1 MAEMNAQANSQANDD
16 RLRRAMA
23 AVLQLKQRNA
33 ELQERLHEPAA
44 IVGMACRLPGGV
56 GTPEEYWRL
65 LAEGRDAIGPLP
77 ARWHGLDLYDPDPGA
92 AGKSYAQEGGFL
104 EDLEQFDAD
113 LFGISRREA
122 VSMDPQQRLV
132 LETSWEAL
140 ERAGIRPDV
149 LTGSRTGVYLGCMR
163 SDYDTGNAPLDVLD
177 GYQGTGISGSVVSG
191 RVSYALGLQGPAL
204 TIDTACSS
212 SLVAIHSATAALR
225 TGECDLALAGGVT
238 VMSSPAMFVES
249 SRLGAMAPDGR
260 CKSFSAD
267 ADGAIWS
274 EGVGILVL
282 KRLSDARR
290 DGDRILAVV
299 RGSAVNQDGR
309 SQGLTAPNG
318 PAQQRVVRDA
328 LAAARLTPA
337 DIDAVDAHGTGTL
350 LGDPIEAGALAEVFG
365 PARDAERP
373 VRLGSSKSNIG
384 HTQAAAGVAGVMKMV
399 LALRHE
405 TLPKTL
411 HAEEPSPH
419 IAWEGSGL
427 ALLQE
432 PAPWPRG
439 ERVRR
444 AGVSSFGI
452 SGTNAHV
459 IVEEA
464 PLPESPESDESP
476 DPGEPGVRAAAYP
489 LLLSGHDQQALRDQ
503 AARWAGRLEEHGTEA
518 SWRDTV
524 RTAALH
530 RAPLGTRA
538 CVLAEGPAEAAEALR
553 ALAGGAPHTAVV
565 TGLAQE
571 RGKPVFVFPGQGSQW
586 VGMGRELLAESEVF
600 RTAAEECDTA
610 LRPWTGWSV
619 LDVLRGTAD
628 PQLTLE
634 RIDVLQPALFT
645 VMIGL
650 AAVWRSLGVE
660 PAAVVGSSQGEVPAA
675 VVAGALSLADG
686 ARLTA
691 LRSQGQLRECSGR
704 GAMALVELPVAE
716 VEQLI
721 APYGGAL
728 SIAVVNTETSAVVSG
743 DVEAVESLLAALED
757 TDVFSRRIASDT
769 AGHSAHIDPML
780 PWLAEELA
788 GLRPA
793 DGLLPFYSTVT
804 GSVLRGAA
812 LDAGYWCRNARETV
826 RMDRALTALVADGF
840 DVFVEIS
847 PHPVLGTAL
856 TGATAEVQGAVAG
869 SLRRGH
875 GGPSQLLRSLG
886 ALHAQGCAVDWER
899 VLGALPRSRA
909 VELPTYAFQHRP
921 YWTDVVGHSAGIRA
935 TVEETAAPAPAA
947 TATLRTRLAGLDEAD
962 RAEAL
967 TRAVAQ
973 EAAAVL
979 GAPEPVPAGKR
990 LPELGLDSIMGLQ
1003 LRNRL
1008 TELLGTALPTNLAFR
1023 HPTPQDI
1030 ARHLLSL
1037 DLDLHPG
1044 TAAPPLQ
1051 RAERRDT
1058 HPATE
1063 GQKRLWFLEQ
1073 MNPGNPRYNSPLVL
1087 RSAHPVDP
1095 ARLGDALRRV
1105 MDRHEALRTG
1115 LQTRDGE
1122 LVQVVHDTYE
1132 LPFTH
1137 EDLTGATPEQIEER
1151 LRREE
1156 LAPFDLGGESL
1167 LRCALLEVPEGALL
1181 CLTLHHAV
1189 TDGWSLTLLTREL
1202 YDTYQG
1208 RVADAPADG
1217 LHLGDYASWEQRALA
1232 DGYFTP
1238 ALDHFAAELDGAGRL
1253 DLPPAEGGT
1262 GGTVPFTLSADLH
1275 ARVEEIAAG
1284 ASVTPYTVYASA
1296 FAVLLA
1302 RTTGTYDFAL
1312 GTVWANRQLPGVDGL
1327 SGFLVSTL
1335 PLRFDLRGDPAFTG
1349 LLAATAPRVLGLLER
1364 QDVPLTEI
1372 VRVVGGARTGDENP
1386 LFRSLFNYRASS
1398 LPVLGEG
1405 GEAWVPAEDG
1415 AVGGGPRGV
1424 AKADVGLTLAPGRDG
1439 IRGELEF
1446 LPGVLDRESA
1456 ERLVAG
1462 LRALLSDLA
1471 QDASRPIGELAV
1483 LESAEL
1489 AWLEERGGTAAEAVT
1504 VPGALER
1511 IVARA
1516 RTAPDAVAL
1525 VADGTTL
1532 SYRRLLERA
1541 QTMSGYLRAAGVGR
1555 DGLVGI
1561 HLPRSADLVVAVL
1574 ATWLAGGA
1582 YVPLDP
1588 EYPKARLE
1596 HVISDSGLDVVV
1608 STRDGAGEIA
1618 DDRIQVLLADALP
1631 PTDDAPLPD
1640 DLALPGLRDPAYVI
1654 YTSGSTGLPKGVQLE
1669 HAQFANFCTAMDVRV
1684 GGGEGDTWL
1693 AVTSLSFDISTLEL
1707 LWTLT
1712 RGYRVVVAQG
1722 GPAAWAGYLPYAP
1735 THLQCT
1741 PSLARMLLADADGR
1755 ALVQGLER
1763 MLVGGEAL
1771 DRGLARKLLRL
1782 CPQVMNMYGP
1792 TETTVWSAAWDAVPG
1807 EVALGEPLAN
1817 NRLYVLDAARRRVP
1831 RGTRGELWI
1840 GGLQVARGY
1849 LNRPELNAERFVDDP
1864 YLPGGRMYRT
1874 GDVVRYRADG
1884 SLEFCGRL
1892 DAQVKLRGHR
1902 IELGEIEAVAAEHPG
1917 VTEAVA
1923 VVREDIPGDPRLCLY
1938 YTTARTVA
1946 DEDLRTLLAERL
1958 PAPMVP
1964 ARLIRRDELPHTP
1977 NKKVDRG
1984 ALLALEAPQS
1994 RAVPVA
2000 ADGDSL
2006 EELITGAWAEV
2017 LDTPHIDPDKGIFD
2031 LGATSMT
2038 ALQAHKIIC
2047 AGLGREFPLSTL
2059 FRCPTVRQL
2068 AAHLRDGAPSTLVRQ
2083 KTAARRERDGED
2095 AVAIVG
2101 MACKLPGAPDL
2112 DTFWRNLRGG
2122 VESITR
2128 FTDDELRAAGA
2139 TEEELADPDYVRSR
2153 GLVDDPD
2160 LFDAAFFDYSPAE
2173 ALVMDPQHR
2182 LFLECAWQ
2190 ALEHSGIVPSTFG
2203 GNVAV
2208 FGGTG
2213 FGGYPQEPGEDLSS
2227 FYRSMIGGKSDYL
2240 ATRVAHKLDL
2250 RGPALTVQSACST
2263 GLVAAHLARES
2274 LLRGESDVALA
2285 GASSL
2290 TIPLKQGFVHQEG
2303 LVVSPDGKCRAFDEK
2318 GAGTVFGS
2326 GAGVLVLR
2334 RLSDAIEAGDTV
2346 YAVLRGSAV
2355 NNDGANKAGF
2365 TAPSVQGQA
2374 CAVAEAQ
2381 AVAGVEAASIG
2392 FVEAHG
2398 TATALG
2404 DPIEVQA
2411 LQQVFG
2417 AAERE
2422 EPCAI
2427 GSVKTNIGHAD
2438 ATAGVAGLIKAA
2450 LVVHHGELVP
2460 SLNYEH
2466 PNPEMGMD
2474 PNLFHVNTETRPWR
2488 QEDGPRRAGVSSFG
2502 IGGTNAHV
2510 ILEEAPERKEP
2521 APAEGALPVV
2531 LSARDEVALR
2541 EQAARWADWLGRHP
2555 DTALCD
2561 VAATAATRR
2570 THFAHR
2576 AAVTAGN
2583 VPELVRALTALA
2595 EGRSHT
2601 ALTQATARTAG
2612 RTVFVFPGQ
2621 GAQWDGM
2628 ARRLLTQS
2636 PAFAETVGACDAAL
2650 AELTGW
2656 SVTDVLLGRAAP
2668 ELTLDR
2674 LDVNQPVMFAMYV
2687 SLAAAWRELGV
2698 EPAAVVGHS
2707 QGEVAAAVVAGALTL
2722 AEGARIIA
2730 VRSRALQGVAGVGA
2744 MAVVEL
2750 PLEHVRERIARF
2762 GGTVSVAAVNTPS
2775 SVAVSGEAEAIED
2788 LLFEL
2793 DDDDVV
2799 CGKLEAPVASH
2810 SHHMDVL
2817 LPALETELAALA
2829 PRPGTIPFFSTVTGA
2844 LLDGG
2849 ALDAGYWSR
2858 NLREPVRL
2866 DLAQQ
2871 ALLES
2876 GHDMFIEVGPH
2887 PVLAMPLTEGSER
2900 AVVAGTLRRDHGERS
2915 ELLRTLGTLHTHGL
2929 PVDWARALPEG
2940 RVVALPTYAF
2950 QRQSYWLEDTRTG
2963 RDATVDRAFWEAVG
2977 DAEPARIAELL
2988 DAPEQLRDSID
2999 QLLPLL
3005 NAWWRRQGTDSK
3017 IAGWLYEDTWEQSV
3031 TESAAMPGTVAL
3043 VTAEGEEPAADALE
3057 DALHAA
3063 GARTVHRIPG
3073 TTNRAAA
3080 AEALAALPQPP
3091 DAVLTLAS
3099 LDTTTGPGGTTHG
3112 LLATLAL
3119 LQALGDA
3126 RLTAPLWALTRGA
3139 VEVDGDD
3146 SAPDPAA
3153 ALVTGLGRVAALE
3166 DPLRWGGTLDLDPRP
3181 YDGWA
3186 DQVVAALASGDHE
3199 DQGALRAA
3207 GRFVRRLR
3215 RTAPR
3220 AAGEWTTRGTALIT
3234 GGRGALGLHLARRL
3248 AERGAEHIV
3257 LASRRA
3263 ADTVDTE
3270 RLATATADAEQSSTA
3285 ATDIDR
3291 LAAELA
3297 AQGVRLTLEAC
3308 DVTDRDQV
3316 AALIARSAADA
3327 TRPLTVVAHLA
3338 GVSRPAPLG
3347 ELTPKS
3353 VADEIA
3359 AKVLGARH
3367 LHEALTG
3374 HDLDAFLLYGS
3385 GASLWG
3391 GAGQAAYGAANTA
3404 LDTLARQRR
3413 AQGLPATVL
3422 HWGGWA
3428 GGGMVSA
3435 EAEKAARSRG
3445 LRSMPPARAL
3455 DALDLALRAGSVAL
3469 GVADIDWTAFAP
3481 AYRAARPRP
3490 LLDGID
3496 EARPA
3501 PDPGPAGDFG
3511 AGRELRAR
3519 LAGQDPDQRLR
3530 TVTDLVKD
3538 EVTPVLGLTAPD
3550 LPDEQP
3556 LQQLGLDSLMA
3567 VTLRNQL
3574 VRRTGLPVT
3583 TELILK
3589 HADCAGIAAR
3599 LLQDLQATDSD
3610 GDRPAQPGSWLRVL
3624 KPAERPRARVLCVA
3638 GMGGTTGG
3646 YVPLIRHLPDDVEL
3660 IGIQLPG
3667 REARADEPAMTDM
3680 MAVADQVVAALTPV
3694 LDAPIVLYGHS
3705 QGSWLCWEV
3714 AHRLAHRPGVPP
3726 LALVAACALP
3736 PLAAPTAGL
3745 TRLAELTADGDFDR
3759 VALDELAGVF
3769 RGLLPDQILDSEELL
3784 AQYVDRLRADTVLA
3798 ESHRSVLRGVTRPPL
3813 PMPVL
3818 AVEGSDDP
3826 VLPAGAMQVW
3836 RELTDGP
3843 FSRSSIDGTHAA
3855 PIVNAKA
3862 MAARLIDAIR
3872 HIATVEE
3879 PHA

>member
-1 MAEMNAQANSQANDD
+1 MAEMNAEANSQANED

-44 IVGMACRLPGGV
+44 IVGMAGRLPGGV
-56 GTPEEYWRL
+56 STPEDYWRL

-77 ARWHGLDLYDPDPGA
+77 ARWDGLDLYDPDPGA
-92 AGKSYAQEGGFL
+92 VGKSYAREGGFL
-104 EDLEQFDAD
+104 DDLEQFDAD
-113 LFGISRREA
+113 LFGISPREA

-132 LETSWEAL
+132 LETGWEAL
-140 ERAGIRPDV
+140 ERSGIRPDA
-149 LTGSRTGVYLGCMR
+149 LAGSRTGVYLGCMR
-163 SDYDTGNAPLDVLD
+163 SDYDTGNAPLGVLD

-191 RVSYALGLQGPAL
+191 RLSYALGLQGPAL

-212 SLVAIHSATAALR
+212 SLVAIHSALAALR

-260 CKSFSAD
+260 CKSFAAG

-274 EGVGILVL
+274 EGVGILAL

-328 LAAARLTPA
+328 LAAAGLNAA
-337 DIDAVDAHGTGTL
+337 DIDAVDAHGTGTP

-365 PARDAERP
+365 PGRDAERP
-373 VRLGSSKSNIG
+373 VWLGSSKSNIG

-399 LALRHE
+399 LALQHE
-405 TLPKTL
+405 TLPQTL
-411 HAEEPSPH
+411 HADEPSPH
-419 IAWEGSGL
+419 IPWESSGL
-427 ALLQE
+427 ALLRE
-432 PAPWPRG
+432 PRPWPRG
-439 ERVRR
+439 ERIRR

-459 IVEEA
+459 VVEEA
-464 PLPESPESDESP
+464 PPAEPAEST
-476 DPGEPGVRAAAYP
+476 EPGTPGVEADAYP
-489 LLLSGHDQQALRDQ
+489 LLLSGHGPQALRDQ
-503 AARWAGRLEEHGTEA
+503 AARWAGWLEEHGTTTP
-518 SWRDTV
+518 WRDTV
-524 RTAALH
+524 RTAALT
-530 RAPLGTRA
+530 RAHLENRA

-553 ALAGGAPHTAVV
+553 ALADGAAHTAVV

-586 VGMGRELLAESEVF
+586 VGMGRQLLAESAEF
-600 RTAAEECDTA
+600 RAAAEECDAA

-628 PQLTLE
+628 EELNLE

-650 AAVWRSLGVE
+650 VAVWRSLGVE

-675 VVAGALSLADG
+675 VVAGSLSLVDG

-728 SIAVVNTETSAVVSG
+728 SIAVVNTEASAVVSG
-743 DVEAVESLLAALED
+743 DVDAVESLLAGLEGG
-757 TDVFSRRIASDT
+757 DVFSRRIASDT

-788 GLRPA
+788 GFRPV
-793 DGLLPFYSTVT
+793 DSELPFYSTVT
-804 GSVLRGAA
+804 GSVLPGTA
-812 LDAGYWCRNARETV
+812 LDGSYWCRNARETV
-826 RMDRALTALVADGF
+826 RMDRALAALVADGF

-847 PHPVLGTAL
+847 PHPVLGMAL
-856 TGATAEVQGAVAG
+856 TGATADVQGAVAG

-875 GGPSQLLRSLG
+875 GGLGQVLRSLG
-886 ALHAQGCAVDWER
+886 SLHAQGCAVDWER
-899 VLGALPRSRA
+899 ILGTLPLERA
-909 VELPTYAFQHRP
+909 AQLPTYAFQRRP
-921 YWTDVVGHSAGIRA
+921 YWTDVVGRSAAVVRTTAG
-935 TVEETAAPAPAA
+935 EETAAAAPMAV
-947 TATLRTRLAGLDEAD
+947 LRTRLAGLDEAD
-962 RAEAL
+962 RAETL
-967 TRAVAQ
+967 TRAVAE

-979 GAPEPVPAGKR
+979 GAAEPVPAGKR
-990 LPELGLDSIMGLQ
+990 LPELGLDSIMALQ

-1008 TELLGTALPTNLAFR
+1008 AELLGTALPTNLAFK

-1030 ARHLLSL
+1030 ARHLLTL
-1037 DLDLHPG
+1037 DLDLA
-1044 TAAPPLQ
+1044 TTAPPLT
-1051 RAERRDT
+1051 RAEHRDT

-1073 MNPGNPRYNSPLVL
+1073 MDPGNPRYNSPLVL
-1087 RSAHPVDP
+1087 RPAQLLDPV
-1095 ARLGDALRRV
+1095 RLADALRQV

-1115 LQTRDGE
+1115 LESRDGE

-1132 LPFTH
+1132 LPFVH
-1137 EDLTGATPEQIEER
+1137 EDLTGGGIEER
-1151 LRREE
+1151 LRHEE
-1156 LAPFDLGGESL
+1156 LAPFDLSGRSL
-1167 LRCALLEVPEGALL
+1167 LRCALLDTSDGPLL
-1181 CLTLHHAV
+1181 CLNLHHAV

-1202 YDTYQG
+1202 YDAYHG
-1208 RVADAPADG
+1208 RATDAGDF
-1217 LHLGDYASWEQRALA
+1217 HLGDYAAWEQRALA
-1232 DGYFTP
+1232 EGHFTP
-1238 ALDHFAAELDGAGRL
+1238 ALERFGAELDGMGRL
-1253 DLPPAEGGT
+1253 DLPPATGGT
-1262 GGTVPFTLSADLH
+1262 GGTVPFTFPAGLH
-1275 ARVEEIAAG
+1275 ARLEEIAAD

-1302 RTTGTYDFAL
+1302 RTTGSYDFAL
-1312 GTVWANRQLPGVDGL
+1312 GTVWANRQLPGVDRL
-1327 SGFLVSTL
+1327 SGFLVNTL
-1335 PLRFDLRGDPAFTG
+1335 PLRVDLTGEPAFTDA
-1349 LLAATAPRVLGLLER
+1349 LAATASRVLGLLER

-1372 VRVVGGARTGDENP
+1372 VKTAGGTRTGDENP
-1386 LFRSLFNYRASS
+1386 LFRALFNYRASD

-1405 GEAWVPAEDG
+1405 ADAWVPAEDG

-1424 AKADVGLTLAPGRDG
+1424 AKADVGLILAPGRDGG

-1446 LPGVLDRESA
+1446 LTGVLDRESA

-1462 LRALLSDLA
+1462 LHALLVDIA
-1471 QDASRPIGELAV
+1471 ADATRPIAELTV
-1483 LESAEL
+1483 LDTAEL
-1489 AWLEERGGTAAEAVT
+1489 AWLEEHGGTAAEAVT

-1511 IVARA
+1511 IVARS

-1525 VADGTTL
+1525 VADGTTMT
-1532 SYRRLLERA
+1532 YRQLLA
-1541 QTMSGYLRAAGVGR
+1541 CAWAMAGHLRTAGVGR
-1555 DGLVGI
+1555 ESLVGI
-1561 HLPRSADLVVAVL
+1561 HLPRSVDLVVAVL

-1596 HVISDSGLDVVV
+1596 HVISDSGLGIVV

-1631 PTDDAPLPD
+1631 AADETTLPE
-1640 DLALPGLRDPAYVI
+1640 DLALPGLRDLAYVI

-1669 HAQFANFCTAMDVRV
+1669 HAQFANFCTAMDDRV
-1684 GGGEGDTWL
+1684 GGGAGDTWL

-1722 GPAAWAGYLPYAP
+1722 GPASWAGYLPYAP

-1792 TETTVWSAAWDAVPG
+1792 TETTVWSAAWDALPG

-1817 NRLYVLDAARRRVP
+1817 NRLYVLDAGRRRVP

-1849 LNRPELNAERFVDDP
+1849 LDRPELNAERFVADP
-1864 YLPGGRMYRT
+1864 FLPGGRMYRT

-1884 SLEFCGRL
+1884 SLEFCGRV
-1892 DAQVKLRGHR
+1892 DTQIKLRGHR
-1902 IELGEIEAVAAEHPG
+1902 IELGEIEAVATEHPG
-1917 VTEAVA
+1917 VTEAAA

-1938 YTTARTVA
+1938 YTTSRTVA
-1946 DEDLRTLLAERL
+1946 DEDVRLLLADRL
-1958 PAPMVP
+1958 PAYMVP
-1964 ARLIRRDELPHTP
+1964 ARLIRQDELPHTP
-1977 NKKVDRG
+1977 NKKVDRN
-1984 ALLALEAPQS
+1984 ALLALDAPLS

-2000 ADGDSL
+2000 AGGDHL

-2017 LDTPHIDPDKGIFD
+2017 LGSDRIDPDKGIFE

-2059 FRCPTVRQL
+2059 FRYPTVRGL
-2068 AAHLRDGAPSTLVRQ
+2068 AGFLRDGSPTTLVRQ
-2083 KTAARRERDGED
+2083 EAAARRERNGED

-2112 DTFWRNLRGG
+2112 DAFWHNLRGG

-2128 FTDDELRAAGA
+2128 FTDDELRATGA
-2139 TEEELADPDYVRSR
+2139 TEEELADPDYVRAR

-2190 ALEHSGIVPSTFG
+2190 ALEHSGIVPRAFDG
-2203 GNVAV
+2203 KVAV

-2213 FGGYPQEPGEDLSS
+2213 FGGYPQQPAEDLSS

-2250 RGPALTVQSACST
+2250 RGPALTVQTACST

-2274 LLRGESDVALA
+2274 LLRGECDVALV

-2326 GAGVLVLR
+2326 GAGILALR

-2355 NNDGANKAGF
+2355 NNDGADKAGF

-2374 CAVAEAQ
+2374 LVIAEAQ
-2381 AVAGVEAASIG
+2381 AVAGVDAASIG

-2460 SLNYEH
+2460 SLNFEH

-2474 PNLFHVNTETRPWR
+2474 PSLFHVNTETQPWQ

-2510 ILEEAPERKEP
+2510 ILEQAPERHEQ

-2531 LSARDEVALR
+2531 LSARDDTALR
-2541 EQAARWADWLGRHP
+2541 EQAARWADWLQRNP
-2555 DTALCD
+2555 SAALRD
-2561 VAATAATRR
+2561 VAVTVATRR

-2576 AAVTAGN
+2576 AAVAAAD
-2583 VPELVRALTALA
+2583 VPELVQALTALA
-2595 EGRSHT
+2595 EGRSHA
-2601 ALTQATARTAG
+2601 ALTEATARARG

-2628 ARRLLTQS
+2628 ARRLLAES
-2636 PAFAETVGACDAAL
+2636 PAFAEKVGECDAAF

-2674 LDVNQPVMFAMYV
+2674 LDVNQPVMFTMYV
-2687 SLAAAWRELGV
+2687 SLAAAWCELGV

-2750 PLEHVRERIARF
+2750 PLEQVRERIAPY

-2775 SVAVSGEAEAIED
+2775 SVALSGSAESIED
-2788 LLFEL
+2788 LLFAL

-2810 SHHMDVL
+2810 SHHMDAL
-2817 LPALETELAALA
+2817 LPALEAELAGLA
-2829 PRPGTIPFFSTVTGA
+2829 PQSGTVPFFSTVTGA
-2844 LLDGG
+2844 LLDGA

-2871 ALLES
+2871 ELLQS
-2876 GHDMFIEVGPH
+2876 GHDVFVEVGPH
-2887 PVLAMPLTEGSER
+2887 PVLAMALTEGGGER
-2900 AVVAGTLRRDHGERS
+2900 AVVAGTLRRGHGERS
-2915 ELLRTLGTLHTHGL
+2915 ELLRALGVLHTHGHA
-2929 PVDWARALPEG
+2929 VDWTRALPEG
-2940 RVVALPTYAF
+2940 RVVPLPTYAF
-2950 QRQSYWLEDTRTG
+2950 QRQSYWIEEPRAA
-2963 RDATVDRAFWEAVG
+2963 RDAGVDRAFWEAVG

-2988 DAPEQLRDSID
+2988 AAPEQLHDSIEE
-2999 QLLPLL
+2999 LLPLL
-3005 NAWWRRQGTDSK
+3005 NAWWRRQGADEK
-3017 IAGWLYEDTWEQSV
+3017 VAGWLYEDTWEPV
-3031 TESAAMPGTVAL
+3031 APAGSAAPGTVVL
-3043 VTAEGEEPAADALE
+3043 VTSHGEEDAADALTE
-3057 DALHAA
+3057 ALRAA
-3063 GARTVHRIPG
+3063 GTRMVHRVPG
-3073 TTNRAAA
+3073 TTDRAAA
-3080 AEALAALPQPP
+3080 AEALAALPESP
-3091 DAVLTLAS
+3091 DAILTLAS
-3099 LDTTTGPGGTTHG
+3099 LDTTTGPGGTTRG
-3112 LLATLAL
+3112 LLAVLAL
-3119 LQALGDA
+3119 LQALGELQLA
-3126 RLTAPLWALTRGA
+3126 APAWALTRGA
-3139 VEVDGDD
+3139 VAVDAADG
-3146 SAPDPAA
+3146 APDPAA
-3153 ALVTGLGRVAALE
+3153 ALVTGLGRVAGLE
-3166 DPLRWGGTLDLDPRP
+3166 DPLRWGGTLDLATLP
-3181 YDGWA
+3181 YEGWA
-3186 DQVVAALASGDHE
+3186 GQVVAALASGDHE
-3199 DQGALRAA
+3199 DQGALRAD

-3248 AERGAEHIV
+3248 AERGAQHIV

-3263 ADTVDTE
+3263 GASDDTE
-3270 RLATATADAEQSSTA
+3270 Q
-3285 ATDIDR
+3285 

-3297 AQGVRLTLEAC
+3297 ERGVQLTLAAG
-3308 DVTDRDQV
+3308 DVTDREQV
-3316 AALIARSAADA
+3316 AALVAQCAAD
-3327 TRPLTVVAHLA
+3327 TERPLTVVAHLA
-3338 GVSRPAPLG
+3338 GVSRMAALAD
-3347 ELTPKS
+3347 LTPEAA
-3353 VADEIA
+3353 ADEIA
-3359 AKVLGARH
+3359 AKVLGARN
-3367 LHEALTG
+3367 LDEALDG
-3374 HDLDAFLLYGS
+3374 YDLDAFLLYGS

-3404 LDTLARQRR
+3404 LDALARQRHAR
-3413 AQGLPATVL
+3413 GLPATVL

-3496 EARPA
+3496 EARPE
-3501 PDPGPAGDFG
+3501 PEQETAGDAE
-3511 AGRELRAR
+3511 AGRALRNR
-3519 LAGQDPDQRLR
+3519 LTGLDEGQRLDA
-3530 TVTDLVKD
+3530 VTDLVKD
-3538 EVTPVLGLTAPD
+3538 EIAAVLGLTAADVPG
-3550 LPDEQP
+3550 EQP
-3556 LQQLGLDSLMA
+3556 LPQLGLDSLMA

-3574 VRRTGLPVT
+3574 IRRTGLPVT

-3589 HADCAGIAAR
+3589 HAHCAGIAGR
-3599 LLQDLQATDSD
+3599 LLQDLQGVEDTA
-3610 GDRPAQPGSWLRVL
+3610 PAGPGPWLRVL
-3624 KPAERPRARVLCVA
+3624 KPAEQPRARVVCVA

-3646 YVPLIRHLPDDVEL
+3646 HLPLVPHLPDDVEL
-3660 IGIQLPG
+3660 VGVQLPG
-3667 REARADEPAMTDM
+3667 REARAGEAAMTDM
-3680 MAVADQVVAALTPV
+3680 MAVADQVVAALAPV
-3694 LDAPIVLYGHS
+3694 LDAPLVLYGHS

-3736 PLAAPTAGL
+3736 PLAAPTPGL
-3745 TRLAELTADGDFDR
+3745 TRLAELTADGDFDA
-3759 VALDELAGVF
+3759 VTLGELADIF
-3769 RGLLPDQILDSEELL
+3769 RGLLPDQVLDSEELL
-3784 AQYVDRLRADTVLA
+3784 AEYVDRLRADTRLA
-3798 ESHRSVLRGVTRPPL
+3798 DSHRGVLRGVTRPPL
-3813 PMPVL
+3813 RVPVV

-3836 RELTDGP
+3836 QELTDGP
-3843 FSRSSIDGTHAA
+3843 FTRTGIDGTHAA
-3855 PIVNAKA
+3855 PIVNAPA
-3862 MAARLIDAIR
+3862 MADRLTDVIRLIT
-3872 HIATVEE
+3872 TVEE

>member
-1 MAEMNAQANSQANDD
+1 MNAQANEE

-23 AVLQLKQRNA
+23 AVLQLQQRNG
-33 ELQERLHEPAA
+33 ELEERLHEPAA

-56 GTPEEYWRL
+56 DTPHAYWRL

-77 ARWHGLDLYDPDPGA
+77 ARWEGLDLYDPDPQA
-92 AGKSYAQEGGFL
+92 AGKSYADQGGFL
-104 EDLEQFDAD
+104 DGLEQFDAD
-113 LFGISRREA
+113 LFGISPREA

-132 LETSWEAL
+132 LEASWEAL
-140 ERAGIRPDV
+140 ERSGIRPDA

-212 SLVAIHSATAALR
+212 SLVAIHSAVAALR
-225 TGECDLALAGGVT
+225 TGECDQALAGGVT

-260 CKSFSAD
+260 CKSFSAA

-282 KRLSDARR
+282 KRLSDAQR

-337 DIDAVDAHGTGTL
+337 DIDAVDAHGTGTP

-365 PARDAERP
+365 PERDPGRP
-373 VRLGSSKSNIG
+373 LWLGSSKSNIG

-399 LALRHE
+399 LALQQQ

-411 HAEEPSPH
+411 HADEPSPH
-419 IAWEGSGL
+419 IPWEDSGL
-427 ALLQE
+427 ALLRQ
-432 PAPWPRG
+432 PVPWPRG

-444 AGVSSFGI
+444 AGISSFGI

-459 IVEEA
+459 VLEEA
-464 PLPESPESDESP
+464 PAPHPV
-476 DPGEPGVRAAAYP
+476 EPAQPAQPAGLAEPARAGTLP
-489 LLLSGHDQQALRDQ
+489 LLLSGHDPRALRAQ
-503 AARWAGRLEEHGTEA
+503 ATRWADWLEEHGTA
-518 SWRDTV
+518 TAWQDVV

-530 RAPLGTRA
+530 RAQLPARA
-538 CVLAEGPAEAAEALR
+538 CVSADGPAAAAEALR
-553 ALAGGAPHTAVV
+553 ALGEGAAHSAVV
-565 TGLAQE
+565 TGEARE

-586 VGMGRELLAESEVF
+586 VGMGRELLAESAVF
-600 RTAAEECDTA
+600 AAAAQECDTA

-619 LDVLRGTAD
+619 LDVLRGEAD
-628 PQLTLE
+628 AELNLE

-650 AAVWRSLGVE
+650 VAVWRSLGVE

-704 GAMALVELPVAE
+704 GAMALVELPVCE
-716 VEQLI
+716 VERLI
-721 APYGGAL
+721 APYGAAL

-743 DVEAVESLLAALED
+743 DVDAVESLLSSLAD
-757 TDVFSRRIASDT
+757 TDVFNRRIASDT
-769 AGHSAHIDPML
+769 AGHSAHIDPMV

-793 DGLLPFYSTVT
+793 DWSVPFYSTVT
-804 GSVLRGAA
+804 GAVLEGTS
-812 LDAGYWCRNARETV
+812 LDGTYWCRNARETV
-826 RMDRALTALVADGF
+826 RMDRALRTLAADGF

-847 PHPVLGTAL
+847 PHPVLGMAL
-856 TGATAEVQGAVAG
+856 TSATTDAQAAVVG

-875 GGPSQLLRSLG
+875 GGLSQVLRSLG
-886 ALHAQGCAVDWER
+886 ALHTQGCAVDWAA
-899 VLGALPRSRA
+899 VLGTLPRSRA
-909 VELPTYAFQHRP
+909 AELPTYAFQHRP
-921 YWTDVVGHSAGIRA
+921 YWTDVVGHHL
-935 TVEETAAPAPAA
+935 AAPGTRRPAA
-947 TATLRTRLAGLDEAD
+947 TPDADPGTTASCALRARLAALDEGA

-967 TRAVAQ
+967 CETVSR

-990 LPELGLDSIMGLQ
+990 LPELGLDSIMALQ

-1008 TELLGTALPTNLAFR
+1008 VELLDAPLPANLAFK
-1023 HPTPQDI
+1023 HPTPRDI
-1030 ARHLLSL
+1030 ATHLLGL
-1037 DLDLHPG
+1037 DLD
-1044 TAAPPLQ
+1044 TAPARPALE
-1051 RAERRDT
+1051 RADRT
-1058 HPATE
+1058 GVYPATE
-1063 GQKRLWFLEQ
+1063 GQKRLWFLEA
-1073 MNPGNPRYNSPLVL
+1073 MDPDSARYNTPLVL
-1087 RSAHPVDP
+1087 RTARPLDP
-1095 ARLGDALRRV
+1095 QLFAKALRGV
-1105 MDRHEALRTG
+1105 MARHEALRTG
-1115 LQTRDGE
+1115 LESRDGE
-1122 LVQVVHDTYE
+1122 LVQVVHDD
-1132 LPFTH
+1132 PVPPVTH
-1137 EDLTGATPEQIEER
+1137 EDLTGATPEEIDER
-1151 LRREE
+1151 LAREE
-1156 LAPFDLGGESL
+1156 TGPFDLGGPSL
-1167 LRCALLEVPEGALL
+1167 LRCTLLDVPEGGLL

-1189 TDGWSLTLLTREL
+1189 TDGWSLTLFTREL
-1202 YDTYQG
+1202 HDAYRAAAEG
-1208 RVADAPADG
+1208 RETTEAVAADG
-1217 LHLGDYASWEQRALA
+1217 FQLGDYALWEQRAVEGGHFASEVESLA
-1232 DGYFTP
+1232 A
-1238 ALDHFAAELDGAGRL
+1238 ALDGVGRL
-1253 DLPPAEGGT
+1253 DLPPADTAGGP
-1262 GGTVPFTLSADLH
+1262 GGSVPLTVPADVH
-1275 ARVEEIAAG
+1275 TRVEEIAAR
-1284 ASVTPYTVYASA
+1284 ASVTAYTVYATA
-1296 FAVLLA
+1296 FALLLA
-1302 RTTGTYDFAL
+1302 RTTGTQDFAV
-1312 GTVWANRQLPGVDGL
+1312 GTVWANRQLAGTQQL
-1327 SGFLVSTL
+1327 AGFLVNTL
-1335 PLRFDLRGDPAFTG
+1335 PLRFQLGGDQLFTDV
-1349 LLAATAPRVLGLLER
+1349 LAATAPRVLELLER
-1364 QDVPLTEI
+1364 QDVPLTEL
-1372 VRVVGGARTGDENP
+1372 VRVSGGARSGEENP
-1386 LFRSLFNYRASS
+1386 LFRAVFNYRASA
-1398 LPVLGEG
+1398 LPALGEG
-1405 GEAWVPAEDG
+1405 VHAWVPAQDG

-1424 AKADVGLTLAPGRDG
+1424 AKADVGLTLAPGADG
-1439 IRGELEF
+1439 GLRGELEF
-1446 LPGVLDRESA
+1446 LPGVLDEESA
-1456 ERLVAG
+1456 LRLAEG
-1462 LRALLSDLA
+1462 LRALLADVVT
-1471 QDASRPIGELAV
+1471 DAGRPVGELTVIDDAG
-1483 LESAEL
+1483 L
-1489 AWLEERGGTAAEAVT
+1489 AWLREREGTASQAVS
-1504 VPGALER
+1504 VPSALER

-1525 VADGTTL
+1525 VTNDGELT
-1532 SYRRLLERA
+1532 YRALLARA
-1541 QTMSGYLRAAGVGR
+1541 WAMAGHLRSAGAGR
-1555 DGLVGI
+1555 ESLVGV

-1574 ATWLAGGA
+1574 ATWLAGAA

-1596 HVISDSGLDVVV
+1596 HVIADSRLGVVV

-1618 DDRIQVLLADALP
+1618 DDRVQVLLADALP
-1631 PTDDAPLPD
+1631 GLPADTEIPELRSLPD
-1640 DLALPGLRDPAYVI
+1640 LSDAAYVI

-1669 HAQFANFCTAMDVRV
+1669 HAQFANFCSAMDERI

-1722 GPAAWAGYLPYAP
+1722 GPAAWADHLPYAP

-1741 PSLARMLLADADGR
+1741 PSLARMLLADSDGR
-1755 ALVQGLER
+1755 ALVQGLDR

-1771 DRGLARKLLRL
+1771 DRGLARRLLRL
-1782 CPQVMNMYGP
+1782 CPHVMNMYGP
-1792 TETTVWSAAWDAVPG
+1792 TETTVWSAAWDVRPG
-1807 EVALGEPLAN
+1807 EVALGEPLLN
-1817 NRLYVLDAARRRVP
+1817 NVLYVLDAGRRRVP

-1849 LNRPELNAERFVDDP
+1849 LHRPELNAERFVDDP
-1864 YLPGGRMYRT
+1864 FTPGGRMYRT

-1884 SLEFCGRL
+1884 SLEFCGRA

-1902 IELGEIEAVAAEHPG
+1902 IELGEIEAVAAEHPA
-1917 VTEAVA
+1917 VTEAAA
-1923 VVREDIPGDPRLCLY
+1923 VVREDTPADPRLCLY
-1938 YTTARTVA
+1938 YTTGRTVP
-1946 DEDLRTLLAERL
+1946 EDDVRALLAGRL
-1958 PAPMVP
+1958 PDYMVP
-1964 ARLIRRDELPHTP
+1964 ARLVRMDELPHTP
-1977 NKKVDRG
+1977 NKKVDRN
-1984 ALLALEAPQS
+1984 ALLTLQAPQAPAPS
-1994 RAVPVA
+1994 SAE
-2000 ADGDSL
+2000 ADGAGVEAL
-2006 EELITGAWAEV
+2006 VGGAWAQV
-2017 LDTPHIDPDKGIFD
+2017 LDSAHIDPDKGIFE

-2047 AGLGREFPLSTL
+2047 AGLGREFPLSAL
-2059 FRCPTVRQL
+2059 FRYPTVRRL
-2068 AAHLRDGAPSTLVRQ
+2068 AAYLRDGSEPTLLRQ
-2083 KTAARRERDGED
+2083 RAAARRERDGED

-2112 DTFWRNLRGG
+2112 DTFWSNLRGG

-2128 FTDDELRAAGA
+2128 FTDDELREAGA
-2139 TEEELADPDYVRSR
+2139 TEEELADPDYVRAR
-2153 GLVDDPD
+2153 GLIDGPD

-2190 ALEHSGIVPSTFG
+2190 ALEHSGIVPRTFDG
-2203 GNVAV
+2203 KVAV

-2213 FGGYPQEPGEDLSS
+2213 YGGYPQEPAEDLSS

-2250 RGPALTVQSACST
+2250 RGPALTVQTACST

-2274 LLRGESDVALA
+2274 LLRGESDVALV

-2334 RLSDAIEAGDTV
+2334 RLADALEAGDTV

-2355 NNDGANKAGF
+2355 NNDGADKAGF

-2374 CAVAEAQ
+2374 YVIAEAQ
-2381 AVAGVEAASIG
+2381 AAAGVDAASIG

-2411 LQQVFG
+2411 LQQAFG
-2417 AAERE
+2417 AVERE

-2450 LVVHHGELVP
+2450 LMVHHGELVP
-2460 SLNYEH
+2460 SLNFEH

-2474 PNLFHVNTETRPWR
+2474 PNLFHVNTRTRPWKEE
-2488 QEDGPRRAGVSSFG
+2488 QGLRRAGVSSFG
-2502 IGGTNAHV
+2502 IGGTNAHLV
-2510 ILEEAPERKEP
+2510 LEQAPETDPAPPVP
-2521 APAEGALPVV
+2521 APAALPVV
-2531 LSARDEVALR
+2531 LSARDGTALT
-2541 EQAARWADWLGRHP
+2541 EQARRWADWLRRNPGTP
-2555 DTALCD
+2555 LGD
-2561 VAATAATRR
+2561 VARTAATRR
-2570 THFAHR
+2570 AHFTHR
-2576 AAVTAGN
+2576 AAVTAPD
-2583 VPELVRALTALA
+2583 VPELVQALTALA
-2595 EGRSHT
+2595 EDRSHP
-2601 ALTQATARTAG
+2601 ALTRATARPRSG
-2612 RTVFVFPGQ
+2612 PVFVFPGQ

-2628 ARRLLTQS
+2628 ARELLEHS
-2636 PAFAETVGACDAAL
+2636 EAFAGTVGACDTAL
-2650 AELTGW
+2650 APLTGW
-2656 SVTDVLLGRAAP
+2656 SVTDVLLDRAAP
-2668 ELTLDR
+2668 ELTMDR
-2674 LDVNQPVMFAMYV
+2674 LDVNQPVMFTLYV
-2687 SLAAAWRELGV
+2687 ALAAAWRELGV

-2722 AEGARIIA
+2722 AEGARIVA

-2750 PLEHVRERIARF
+2750 PLEQVRERIARF

-2775 SVAVSGEAEAIED
+2775 SVAVSGEAEAIEE

-2810 SHHMDVL
+2810 SHHMDAL
-2817 LPALETELAALA
+2817 LPGLEAELAALA
-2829 PRPGTIPFFSTVTGA
+2829 PRSGDIPFCSTVTGG
-2844 LLDGG
+2844 LLDGH

-2871 ALLES
+2871 ALLDTGRET
-2876 GHDMFIEVGPH
+2876 FVEVSPH

-2900 AVVAGTLRRDHGERS
+2900 AVVAGTLRRGHGGPE
-2915 ELLRTLGTLHTHGL
+2915 EFLRTLGVLHAHGHT
-2929 PVDWARALPEG
+2929 VDWARVLPEA
-2940 RVVALPTYAF
+2940 RVAALPTYAF
-2950 QRQSYWLEDTRTG
+2950 QRLSYWLEDVRPA
-2963 RDATVDRAFWEAVG
+2963 RDAAVDRVFWDAVG
-2977 DAEPARIAELL
+2977 DQEATTVAELL
-2988 DAPEQLRDSID
+2988 DAPERLRGSIEE
-2999 QLLPLL
+2999 LLPLL
-3005 NAWWRRQGTDSK
+3005 NSWWRRQGADSR
-3017 IAGWLYEDTWEQSV
+3017 IAGWLYEDAWRPAPTGEPRAV
-3031 TESAAMPGTVAL
+3031 PGSVAL

-3057 DALHAA
+3057 EALTAV
-3063 GARTVHRIPG
+3063 GARVHRMPG
-3073 TTNRAAA
+3073 TTDRKSAAA
-3080 AEALAALPQPP
+3080 ALAALPEPP

-3099 LDTTTGPGGTTHG
+3099 LDVTAGPGGTTRG
-3112 LLATLAL
+3112 FLTTLAL
-3119 LQALGDA
+3119 LQALGDSSSA
-3126 RLTAPLWALTRGA
+3126 VPLFALTRGA
-3139 VEVDGDD
+3139 VAADGTV
-3146 SAPDPAA
+3146 PDPAA
-3153 ALVTGLGRVAALE
+3153 ALVGGLGRVAALE
-3166 DPLRWGGTLDLDPRP
+3166 DPLRWGGTLDLAPEP

-3186 DQVVAALASGDHE
+3186 AQVVAALVSDDHE
-3199 DQGALRAA
+3199 DQCALRPA
-3207 GRFVRRLR
+3207 GRFVRRLE

-3220 AAGEWTTRGTALIT
+3220 AAGGDWTTRGTALIT
-3234 GGRGALGLHLARRL
+3234 GGQGALGLHLARRL
-3248 AERGAEHIV
+3248 ADRGAERIV

-3263 ADTVDTE
+3263 
-3270 RLATATADAEQSSTA
+3270 TATDGTEA
-3285 ATDIDR
+3285 

-3297 AQGVRLTLEAC
+3297 EQGVELALETC
-3308 DVTDRDQV
+3308 DVTDRGQV
-3316 AALIARSAADA
+3316 AALVSRSAADTA
-3327 TRPLTVVAHLA
+3327 RPLSVVAHLA
-3338 GVSRPAPLG
+3338 GVSRLAAMG
-3347 ELTPKS
+3347 DLTAEAA
-3353 VADEIA
+3353 ADEMG
-3359 AKVLGARH
+3359 AKVLGARY
-3367 LHEALTG
+3367 LHEALTDA
-3374 HDLDAFLLYGS
+3374 DLDAFLLYGS

-3404 LDTLARQRR
+3404 LDALARQRR
-3413 AQGLPATVL
+3413 ALGLPATVL

-3428 GGGMVSA
+3428 GGGMVSE
-3435 EAEKAARSRG
+3435 EAERAARARG
-3445 LRSMPPARAL
+3445 LRSMQPARAL
-3455 DALDLALRAGSVAL
+3455 DALDLALRSDSVAL

-3490 LLDGID
+3490 LIDGID
-3496 EARPA
+3496 EARPGLEQQGRTN
-3501 PDPGPAGDFG
+3501 DPG
-3511 AGRELRAR
+3511 AGRELRLR
-3519 LAGQDPDQRLR
+3519 LAGQDAQERRR
-3530 TVTDLVKD
+3530 TVTAVVRD
-3538 EVTPVLGLTAPD
+3538 EVMPVLGVAAGD
-3550 LPDEQP
+3550 LPDDQP
-3556 LQQLGLDSLMA
+3556 LQQIGLDSLMA

-3574 VRRTGLPVT
+3574 VRVTGLPVT
-3583 TELILK
+3583 TELILR
-3589 HADCAGIAAR
+3589 HASCAGIAAR
-3599 LLQDLQATDSD
+3599 LLEDLRPEDAAPAKERGPAT
-3610 GDRPAQPGSWLRVL
+3610 AGSWLRVL

-3646 YVPLIRHLPDDVEL
+3646 YVPLVRHLPDDVEL
-3660 IGIQLPG
+3660 IGVQLPG
-3667 REARADEPAMTDM
+3667 REARADEPATTDM
-3680 MAVADQVVAALTPV
+3680 MAVADQVVAALGEV
-3694 LDAPIVLYGHS
+3694 LDVPIVLYGHS

-3726 LALVAACALP
+3726 LALVVACALP
-3736 PLAAPTAGL
+3736 PLAEPTAGL
-3745 TRLAELTADGDFDR
+3745 ARLAELTGEGDLGR
-3759 VALDELAGVF
+3759 VALDELADTF

-3798 ESHRSVLRGVTRPPL
+3798 ESHRSVLRGVLRAPL
-3813 PMPVL
+3813 AVPVI

-3826 VLPAGAMQVW
+3826 VLPEGAMQVW
-3836 RELTDGP
+3836 QALTDGT
-3843 FSRSSIDGTHAA
+3843 FSRTVIDGTHAA
-3855 PIVNAKA
+3855 PIVNTEA
-3862 MAARLIDAIR
+3862 MAHQLMNVIR
-3872 HIATVEE
+3872 HIATLEE